1 MLLFN
6 AGQDVALLCPQ
17 CRELLAQ
24 NSYHKILARVDGG
37 HSQKSTGNF
46 PSIGPFQAKQRG
58 VGLNSRARHF

>member
-17 CRELLAQ
+17 CVELLAQ

-37 HSQKSTGNF
+37 HSQKSTGTF
-46 PSIGPFQAKQRG
+46 LQLDLFKQSKE
-58 VGLNSRARHF
+58 VWV